1 MKEPLW
7 ITWSWTA
14 LFDHVPRFLKT
25 LQWLPTALKD
35 NIETPQC
42 SLKALQG
49 LVFADLSNLIS
60 KHFPSS
66 IFLLSLS
73 SLQLGDFTF
82 LNWSSFLA
90 SKPLYMLFLL
100 PGTISWFFILTLCL
114 SSDFSSSRKP
124 SLTSQARSAR
134 SHPCLCMSLFSPL
147 DCEPQEGRTEDV
159 SVTDRNTE
167 VWFTLRTKVQIIVFL
182 SCLRL
187 PNALKMKSEV
197 WPSMCPQH
205 CPA

>member
-14 LFDHVPRFLKT
+14 LFDHVPPFLRT

-35 NIETPQC
+35 NIQTPQS
-42 SLKALQG
+42 SLKTLQG

-66 IFLLSLS
+66 IFPLSPY
-73 SLQLGDFTF
+73 SLQLGAFSF
-82 LNWSSFLA
+82 LNRSSFPA

-100 PGTISWFFILTLCL
+100 PATISWLFTLTLHL

-124 SLTSQARSAR
+124 SLTSQARLAG
-134 SHPCLCMSLFSPL
+134 SHHCLCMSVSFPL
-147 DCEPQEGRTEDV
+147 NCGLQEGRTEDV
-159 SVTDRNTE
+159 STTDRNTE
-167 VWFTLRTKVQIIVFL
+167 VWFTLRTKVQKIIVSFL
-182 SCLRL
+182 
-187 PNALKMKSEV
+187 LKTLK
-197 WPSMCPQH
+197 PK
-205 CPA
+205 PAWLSG